1 MQSNDVIAAID
12 VGTTKIC
19 TIVARKVN
27 GQFPEVIAHSV
38 VPCSGLKKGNVE
50 NINLTA
56 EAIRESIYAVKS
68 KTDLPVRSAY
78 VGITG
83 SHVSFENKVDY
94 FDSVGAKGVITDEEV
109 RSIPDLV
116 TSGVES

>member
-1 MQSNDVIAAID
+1 MQSNDVIAGID

-50 NINLTA
+50 GAALEQEENLKKQKLLQ
-56 EAIRESIYAVKS
+56 Y
-68 KTDLPVRSAY
+68 
-78 VGITG
+78 GG
-83 SHVSFENKVDY
+83 S
-94 FDSVGAKGVITDEEV
+94 
-109 RSIPDLV
+109 R
-116 TSGVES
+116 

>member
-56 EAIRESIYAVKS
+56 EAIRESIYAV
-68 KTDLPVRSAY
+68 
-78 VGITG
+78 
-83 SHVSFENKVDY
+83 
-94 FDSVGAKGVITDEEV
+94 
-109 RSIPDLV
+109 
-116 TSGVES
+116 